1 MLKTR
6 HWTNLLAMFIK
17 LMIKMML
24 RNDLGLAYKLFARV
38 YWWNQSPDCASRKW
52 NVDQD
57 FEDYCR
63 SSLWKSTNSS
73 NNHTD
78 NAECEKNWLT
88 RVITVQTNWSD
99 KKDNIKVK
107 IDPNIKKWFCN
118 KKSIRQN
125 QEWSFLKARAWTKKN
140 VCTNWLYLMQSFSS
154 SHNYFVYIIQNN
166 HLIV

>member
-99 KKDNIKVK
+99 KKITLKSKLIQTSRNGFVTKNQLDKIKNDHSWK
-107 IDPNIKKWFCN
+107 QGLEQKK
-118 KKSIRQN
+118 
-125 QEWSFLKARAWTKKN
+125 
-140 VCTNWLYLMQSFSS
+140 M
-154 SHNYFVYIIQNN
+154 FVQIGCI
-166 HLIV
+166 